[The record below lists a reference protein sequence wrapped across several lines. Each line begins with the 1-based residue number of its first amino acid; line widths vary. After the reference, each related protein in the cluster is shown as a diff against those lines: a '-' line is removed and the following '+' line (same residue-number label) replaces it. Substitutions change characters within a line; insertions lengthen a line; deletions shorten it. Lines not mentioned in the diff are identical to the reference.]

1 MLLSRL
7 IRGIALTDQI
17 GRDVEITSLT
27 CDSRTVSPGGLF
39 AAFRGEKTDGTQ
51 FIQEAL
57 DRGAA
62 AVLCAQPP
70 DRPGPWLLTSDPR
83 GAFGQMAANWFGR
96 PGERMTLVGVT
107 GTNGKTTTTYLLKG
121 VLEAVCQTKVGLI
134 GTNQNLIGQQA
145 LPAQRTTPDAYTLQS
160 LLARMEE
167 AGCTHVVME
176 VSSHAL
182 ALRRTA
188 GLWFQARERISLTGD
203 RSWKEKAIRK
213 DGAAEVL
220 VLLENLGGQA
230 EESALRALIPDEETL
245 SDVIAYLA
253 RKKWISAETEYLRRA
268 NDKTEKIAAL
278 AVSAEEAMEYASHR
292 PKSAAMQKNVLELMC
307 GVGSVS
313 VKELCYF
320 TGASTATVNR
330 LEKLGYLTLTE
341 QPVLRCREIRP
352 AKLNGPL
359 VLSPDQQRCYDGLA
373 KQMAQENPGV
383 ALLRGVTG
391 SGKTSVYIKLIQTC
405 LETGRSTL
413 LLVPEIALTPQLLGL
428 MTAYFGTQVAVLHS
442 SLGAGERYD
451 QWKRVR
457 SGDAKVVVGTRS
469 AVFAPCTPGLIILD
483 EEQEHSYKSENSPR
497 YSAKEVAI
505 WRGAKEGALVLLGS
519 ATPSVES
526 MYRAKTGAY
535 SLYTM
540 AERYGGRKLPAVDIV
555 DMREELKLGND
566 LSLSIPLREALSD
579 NRDAGKQTIL
589 LLNRRGNSRALV
601 CVDCRK
607 APECP
612 RCSVRLTYH
621 SANNR
626 LMCHYCGFSQPV
638 PERCPE
644 CGGPLK
650 TIGTGTQRVQ
660 EELEFLF
667 PDMETDRMDADTV
680 SAVNTHEKILEH
692 FQKENVPVLLGTQM
706 VAKGLNLP
714 NVTLV
719 GVLDA
724 DLSLYTGGYL
734 AGETTFNMLT
744 QVVGRAG
751 RGDSP
756 GKAII
761 QTMVPDHQVIR
772 YAAEQDY
779 DGFYDLEIQ
788 LRRVQNAPPFGD
800 LAAVVVTG
808 REETAVLRGAAKF
821 RDSLIACLRQEAY
834 REERCAVLG
843 PAPCAVPKV
852 NYHFRYQLTLRCR
865 LTRTMRQLL
874 SYLLREF
881 GKDKANRGVSAY
893 IDVNGFD

>member
-1 MLLSRL
+1 MIVKIAVSAATYAIDKPYSYKIPEGMTLQPGQRVQLPFGRANKRTEGVVLTVETGNEEKLKAVERCLDEAPILSEHQLRL
-7 IRGIALTDQI
+7 
-17 GRDVEITSLT
+17 
-27 CDSRTVSPGGLF
+27 
-39 AAFRGEKTDGTQ
+39 AAFLR
-51 FIQEAL
+51 
-57 DRGAA
+57 
-62 AVLCAQPP
+62 
-70 DRPGPWLLTSDPR
+70 
-83 GAFGQMAANWFGR
+83 
-96 PGERMTLVGVT
+96 ERYFCTFYECLRVM
-107 GTNGKTTTTYLLKG
+107 
-121 VLEAVCQTKVGLI
+121 
-134 GTNQNLIGQQA
+134 
-145 LPAQRTTPDAYTLQS
+145 LP
-160 LLARMEE
+160 
-167 AGCTHVVME
+167 
-176 VSSHAL
+176 
-182 ALRRTA
+182 A

-626 LMCHYCGFSQPV
+626 LMCHYCGYSV
-638 PERCPE
+638 PYSRHCPS
-644 CGGPLK
+644 CGSDTVTFRGA
-650 TIGTGTQRVQ
+650 GTQRA
-660 EELEFLF
+660 EEQLQQLLPEARVLRVDTDSVAAKYSLEKKLDQFARGEY
-667 PDMETDRMDADTV
+667 DVMV
-680 SAVNTHEKILEH
+680 
-692 FQKENVPVLLGTQM
+692 GTQM
-706 VAKGLNLP
+706 VAKGLDFE

-719 GVLDA
+719 GVLSA
-724 DLSLYTGGYL
+724 DQALFSDDFRSN
-734 AGETTFNMLT
+734 ERTFDLLT

-751 RGDSP
+751 RGKYP
-756 GKAII
+756 GRAII
-761 QTMVPDHQVIR
+761 QT
-772 YAAEQDY
+772 YAPENPVLHLAAQQDY
-779 DGFYDLEIQ
+779 FGFYRQEILFRQ
-788 LRRVQNAPPFGD
+788 AMLYPPFVDILVIGFVGEKEPLVRQGANAFLHLLGSLAQQEYSGLPLRVLQPS
-800 LAAVVVTG
+800 LAAVARVSG
-808 REETAVLRGAAKF
+808 KYRYKLLIKCRNSPRLREMV
-821 RDSLIACLRQEAY
+821 S
-834 REERCAVLG
+834 
-843 PAPCAVPKV
+843 
-852 NYHFRYQLTLRCR
+852 R
-865 LTRTMRQLL
+865 LLL
-874 SYLLREF
+874 QFASLREF
-881 GKDKANRGVSAY
+881 QQVTAY
-893 IDVNGFD
+893 ADPNPYRIL